1 MKIDFKK
8 IINIKNKQQLKEF
21 SLDKPIFDSNYLFH
35 YLVSIGNIDGLKLE
49 KFPVYL
55 ENNDGLNAFH
65 IAAKENQIEI
75 LYYLIDNYPDYI
87 YNQNK
92 FKELFTGY
100 LQFEEFNNLIKKYPN
115 LDWEDLLNNNIKD
128 SSIIGLIL
136 NNLNYKQLKEFIS
149 LTKFKPKNKYQY
161 LFGIIKNI
169 NLKKD
174 ELIKILDLFTDE
186 DLNIKDNTGGGLLIQ
201 AIINN
206 DENLSKYLIDRNIDI
221 DYHTFNNTDNPLL
234 ISLVTDILN
243 NQFILSKIIIPK
255 LVKINPDFLKKNNK
269 FLDNPLHSL
278 FYIRMNRMKQIVSAD
293 KMKNINYLPDFELL
307 KYSTSENWNQ
317 LNIEKLTP
325 YHLITNLDYDIYY
338 KFFEKS
344 KLQIAKSVLD
354 DIKDHEDK
362 KWIKLFEKLDEYKE
376 PKNDI
381 NLTIDEYSHYTIFQ
395 ATFKDVG
402 IFSIYL
408 SDTYNDLLVPNLNS
422 YQLKNITFEDTF
434 PFSDSIIKKEPI
446 FPWIIS
452 YHNENEYHIHPYLN
466 NIINSNRRDGNKRFA
481 TVFLSLIYDRV
492 LHANLLVYDLKNMTV
507 ERFEPYGN
515 TMQLDGGIDDV
526 LEEELTWNTGLKY
539 IKPDDYLP
547 VAGFQTISDENN
559 IINKKSGDFGGF
571 CLAWCLWYLETK
583 MKNPDVSSKIL
594 VDKVINKIS
603 KLDLKFSEYIR
614 NYSNKINSKRI
625 EYLEQIGIDSKKI
638 SDNHMTEDTSIKI
651 TDFLIKS
658 FTNIN

>member
-243 NQFILSKIIIPK
+243 NQFILSKIIIPE
-255 LVKINPDFLKKNNK
+255 LVKINPDFFKKNNK

-408 SDTYNDLLVPNLNS
+408 SDTYNNLLVPNLNS

-481 TVFLSLIYDRV
+481 I
-492 LHANLLVYDLKNMTV
+492 
-507 ERFEPYGN
+507 
-515 TMQLDGGIDDV
+515 
-526 LEEELTWNTGLKY
+526 
-539 IKPDDYLP
+539 
-547 VAGFQTISDENN
+547 
-559 IINKKSGDFGGF
+559 
-571 CLAWCLWYLETK
+571 
-583 MKNPDVSSKIL
+583 
-594 VDKVINKIS
+594 
-603 KLDLKFSEYIR
+603 
-614 NYSNKINSKRI
+614 
-625 EYLEQIGIDSKKI
+625 
-638 SDNHMTEDTSIKI
+638 
-651 TDFLIKS
+651 
-658 FTNIN
+658 

>member
-8 IINIKNKQQLKEF
+8 IINIKNKQQLNEF
-21 SLDKPIFDSNYLFH
+21 SLDKPIFDINYLFH
-35 YLVSIGNIDGLKLE
+35 YLVGLGNLDALKLH

-55 ENNDGLNAFH
+55 TNNDELNAFH

-75 LYYLIDNYPDYI
+75 LCYLIDNYPEYI
-87 YNQNK
+87 YNRNINK
-92 FKELFTGY
+92 ESFVRY

-115 LDWEDLLNNNIKD
+115 LDWDDLLNDYVDNI
-128 SSIIGLIL
+128 SIIGSIL
-136 NNLNYKQLKEFIS
+136 SNLNYKQLKEFIS
-149 LTKFKPKNKYQY
+149 LTNFKPKNKYQY

-174 ELIKILDLFTDE
+174 ELIKILDIFTDE
-186 DLNIKDNTGGGLLIQ
+186 EINIKDNRSGGLLLQ
-201 AIINN
+201 AIGNN
-206 DENLSKYLIDRNIDI
+206 DEDLVKYLINRNIDI
-221 DYHTFNNTDNPLL
+221 DYHTFNDTDNPLL
-234 ISLVTDILN
+234 LSLVTDILN
-243 NQFILSKIIIPK
+243 NQFKLSKIIIK
-255 LVKINPDFLKKNNK
+255 ELFKINPDFLKKNNR

-293 KMKNINYLPDFELL
+293 KIKNINYLLDLELL

-325 YHLITNLDYDIYY
+325 FHLITNLDYDVYSN
-338 KFFEKS
+338 FFEKS
-344 KLQIAKSVLD
+344 KLQISKSVLE

-408 SDTYNDLLVPNLNS
+408 SDTYSDLLIPNLQS
-422 YQLKNITFEDTF
+422 YQLKNITFDDTF
-434 PFSDSIIKKEPI
+434 PFSDSIVKKEPI

-452 YHNENEYHIHPYLN
+452 YYNENEYHIHPYLN
-466 NIINSNRRDGNKRFA
+466 NIINATRRNGNKRFA
-481 TVFLSLIYDRV
+481 SVFLSLIYDKA
-492 LHANLLVYDLKNMTV
+492 LHANLLVYDLKNMTI

-515 TMQLDGGIDDV
+515 TMQLDGCIDEV

-539 IKPDDYLP
+539 ITPNDFLP
-547 VAGFQTISDENN
+547 VAGFQTVSDENN
-559 IINKKSGDFGGF
+559 LINKKSGDFGGF
-571 CLAWCLWYLETK
+571 CLAWCLWYLETR

-603 KLDLKFSEYIR
+603 KLDYKFSEYIR

-625 EYLEQIGIDSKKI
+625 EYLEQIGVDSKKI
-638 SDNHMTEDTSIKI
+638 SDNHMTEDTNIKV

-658 FTNIN
+658 FTSQV